1 MEERYYVVKLLT
13 NTQGQDASSISVFLD
28 DENKKAIDKAR
39 VHYHHTLEIYHNA
52 DDVLYAVVSILNI
65 QGNCVIKEIVDHIPV
80 NESEAP
86 NEVDQAIETLQKL
99 MSGTTLSAETEEAI
113 NAAIQALHTQS
124 VEPVE
129 E

>member
-52 DDVLYAVVSILNI
+52 DDVLYAVVSIVSTL
-65 QGNCVIKEIVDHIPV
+65 GNNVIMEIVNHIP
-80 NESEAP
+80 EPEP
-86 NEVDQAIETLQKL
+86 EVPE
-99 MSGTTLSAETEEAI
+99 
-113 NAAIQALHTQS
+113 
-124 VEPVE
+124 EPVE

>member
-13 NTQGQDASSISVFLD
+13 NAAGQDASSISVFLG
-28 DENKKAIDKAR
+28 DENKKAIDKAI
-39 VHYHHTLEIYHNA
+39 VEYHRTLSSFHNA

-86 NEVDQAIETLQKL
+86 NEVDQAIEILQKL

-124 VEPVE
+124 EEPTE